1 MSNYG
6 TYSATSDY
14 AVTCEPVEV
23 ERLMRVSIEDSEVK
37 LCETFATLQS
47 IITSLINTPQP
58 ENKHVEPK
66 CLRESA
72 ESVNLLAEAC
82 LGMSKR
88 IQQILFN

>member
-14 AVTCEPVEV
+14 VTCEPVEV
-23 ERLMRVSIEDSEVK
+23 ERPMRVSLEDSEVK
-37 LCETFATLQS
+37 LQETFATLQS
-47 IITSLINTPQP
+47 IITSLINSPQP
-58 ENKHVEPK
+58 ENKRIEPK

-72 ESVNLLAEAC
+72 ESVNLLSEAC